1 MASLTITTPGHY
13 LFNFSL
19 NVNISSGTF
28 IWGSFTLVGTNA
40 PVNNSLQLSLASGA
54 PGMSGGG
61 CIFVPNASGLYYI
74 TMNSNL
80 TTLYATGGQF
90 NYFQAVRIG

>member
-28 IWGSFTLVGTNA
+28 IWGSCKLVGTNV
-40 PVNNSLQLSLASGA
+40 PVNNSLQLSFSSGA
-54 PGMSGGG
+54 PGLSGGG
-61 CIFVPNASGLYYI
+61 CIFVSNASGLYYI
-74 TMNSNL
+74 TMSSNL
-80 TTLYATGGQF
+80 TTLYATGDQY